1 MRDTLCLMMMQFVS
15 EEPGNRFTEDGSPYF
30 AEPLIG
36 FAAADDPLFAQ
47 YQEVIG
53 PFHMT
58 PTELVQQEAPPW
70 RPATVIC
77 WALPISEATRRSN
90 RTETTYPSRPWA
102 QTRQHGEAF
111 NATLRRRVVQFL
123 VDAGYR
129 ALAPQLHP
137 AWREYRDS
145 PVGIA
150 SSWSERHAAYAAG
163 LGTFSL
169 NDALITP
176 AGIAHRLGSVV
187 TDARFAPTPRTSADH
202 RSNCLWYREG
212 SCGACIGRCPVGALS
227 KEGHD
232 KDLCREHVYGTVP
245 EAVGEKFQVTSTGCG
260 LCQTKVPCEGRIPAG
275 KLPPTTTEGTGSARC
290 QSL

>member
-1 MRDTLCLMMMQFVS
+1 MRDTLCRMMMRFVR
-15 EEPGNRFTEDGSPYF
+15 EEPGNRFPEEGSPYF

-47 YQEVIG
+47 YKTVIG
-53 PFHMT
+53 PFHLT
-58 PTELVQQEAPPW
+58 PAELALEESPPW

-77 WALPISEATRRSN
+77 WALPISEETRRSN
-90 RTETTYPSRPWA
+90 RSETTYPSRAWA
-102 QTRQHGEAF
+102 LTREHGEAF
-111 NATLRRRVVQFL
+111 NAALRRQVVQLL

-176 AGIAHRLGSVV
+176 AGIAHRLGSVI
-187 TDARFAPTPRTSADH
+187 TDAHLEPTARTSTDH

-227 KEGHD
+227 RDGHD
-232 KDLCREHVYGTVP
+232 KRLCREHVYATVP
-245 EAVGEKFQVTSTGCG
+245 GAVGEKFGVTSTGCG
-260 LCQTKVPCEGRIPAG
+260 LCQTKVPCEDRVPAG
-275 KLPPTTTEGTGSARC
+275 KFSPLAVRQPGAGGE
-290 QSL
+290 